1 MKIIQTLSQK
11 HPSGELQ
18 LFKITNRS
26 GANVTLCNIG
36 AGVVSIEVPDI
47 SGKLTDVVLGYK
59 HIEDYFGDGPC
70 MGKTPGRF
78 ANRIGNARFTLNG
91 VEYKLNANA
100 GGVHHLHGGAN
111 GFANKCWQGRIDG
124 DRVLFSLTSLDGDEG
139 YPGTLTATVAYS
151 WKENNELLIELA
163 AESDADT
170 IINLTNHTYFNL
182 NGENS
187 GSILDHIL
195 LLYATH
201 WLPATEELI
210 TTGEIAPVNNTP
222 MDFTEPKRIGQDI
235 NADFA
240 PLKNGKGYDSCWITD
255 SASIGRQTTIA
266 VLHSPLSGITLEVG
280 TTLKALQVYT
290 GNWLSG
296 SPESKSGRSY
306 NDYDGV
312 ALECQQWPDAPNK
325 PNFPSSVLFKGKRYE
340 HSISFFFPSILKNN
354 YITHPV

>member
-1 MKIIQTLSQK
+1 MEIKQILSQE

-36 AGVVSIEVPDI
+36 AGVVSIEVPDAWD
-47 SGKLTDVVLGYK
+47 KLTDVVLGYK

-78 ANRIGNARFTLNG
+78 ANRIANARFTLNG
-91 VEYKLNANA
+91 VEYKLNANV
-100 GGVHHLHGGAN
+100 GGIHHLHGGAN
-111 GFANKCWQGRIDG
+111 GFANKRWKGRIDNG
-124 DRVLFSLTSLDGDEG
+124 RVLFTLVSPDGDEG
-139 YPGTLTATVAYS
+139 YPGTLTATVSYQ
-151 WKENNELLIELA
+151 WKETNELRVELS

-187 GSILDHIL
+187 GSILDHL
-195 LLYATH
+195 LQIYATH

-210 TTGEIAPVNNTP
+210 TTGEIAPVDHTP
-222 MDFTEPKRIGQDI
+222 MDFTKPKRIGQDI

-240 PLKNGKGYDSCWITD
+240 ALKNGKGYDSCWVVNN
-255 SASIGRQTTIA
+255 APVGQWNAIA
-266 VLHSPLSGITLEVG
+266 VLHSPLSGIKLEVR
-280 TTLKALQVYT
+280 TTLKAVQVYT
-290 GNWLSG
+290 GNWLGG

-325 PNFPSSVLFKGKRYE
+325 PHFPSTVLPKGERYAQ
-340 HSISFFFPSILKNN
+340 SISFYFPLVLPK
-354 YITHPV
+354 